1 MESPLFVFSSL
12 YNLWRTRKTSLE
24 MIADRG
30 YKTEEKH
37 MPLSEWVEKYKKY
50 TSLSD
55 SKVSDKEAMEKEL
68 SEKEFYEIRKHME
81 FECRHKELRVIV
93 LWLDKEKIQTNDV
106 RKIFL
111 HMQGRA
117 ARKCIAIC
125 TKSPTAQVHP
135 ELKMLDM
142 NGYNIEIFLDCELYF
157 NPSKHVLV
165 PKHEICGEKE
175 KLNVIEK
182 YGFTL
187 ENFEEEIPPI
197 PKINI
202 NDIMVRYLGGKKGQF
217 LKITRKS
224 NILFT
229 TTGEPTEYI
238 VYRCI
243 ADRNIVDVKDKIKR
257 KKTS

>member
-1 MESPLFVFSSL
+1 
-12 YNLWRTRKTSLE
+12 
-24 MIADRG
+24 MIEDRG
-30 YKTEEKH
+30 YETEERH
-37 MPLSEWVEKYKKY
+37 MPLSEWVDKFKKY

-55 SKVSDKEAMEKEL
+55 SKVSDKVAMEKPL
-68 SEKEFYEIRKHME
+68 SEDEFYGVRKRME
-81 FECRHKELRVIV
+81 FECRRDELLVIV
-93 LWLDKEKIQTNDV
+93 MWLDKEKIQTNDLK
-106 RKIFL
+106 KIF
-111 HMQGRA
+111 MYMKGKESE
-117 ARKCIAIC
+117 KCIAIC
-125 TKSPTAQVHP
+125 TKPPTAQVYP
-135 ELKMLDM
+135 ELKMLDI
-142 NGYNIEIFLDCELYF
+142 NRCNIEIFLDCELYF

-165 PKHEICGEKE
+165 PKHEICDEREKRR
-175 KLNVIEK
+175 VIEK

-202 NDIMVRYLGGKKGQF
+202 NDVMVRYLGGRKGQF

-224 NILFT
+224 NILFD

-243 ADRNIVDVKDKIKR
+243 VDRNIVDVKDKIKR